1 MGNTTTKEKTDHV
14 DGGTLLPNGIY
25 SGPQDYDFR
34 IVQRLIHQRRLAP
47 FYKGLEDW
55 DDNEDA
61 LEVRAAAAA
70 ASGGSSASASTHQQ
84 QQQQSARGAHAHS
97 HSHSTSS
104 HGHTRGNSSSHN
116 NSQGYAERSMVADP
130 EREMKRLYQGAIECP
145 ICFLYYPRNIN
156 RTRCCDKPM
165 CTECFVQLKRLE
177 SAPTESPACPY
188 CVEPHFGV
196 IYSPALLPSGL
207 PGSPIPGHMTATTM
221 TGSPS
226 SSSLDRGVDAQSPSS
241 PSTRRRSTSH
251 KSPEVVAAD
260 DLRPDWNRRIL
271 AAAQRQPGS
280 RRASTSSSVSNS
292 TFALGRRLA
301 VGRQGTS
308 SRRSNSTAA
317 AQDYNGYLSA
327 MRHMGTDLEELMI
340 MEAMRQSLQDEEERL
355 AREAA
360 AAAAGGGGSN
370 PTAGQTGEGN
380 ATGSSSP
387 SSSTQQN
394 HGHSGQGARGTAR
407 MGGSTASPATG
418 HSRSSTQ
425 SNTVH
430 GGSTP
435 VPALALSRS
444 DNGSL
449 ESLSDDR
456 GVRHADDDSD
466 SDQEDSPALLDNRAI
481 RYAQVNLGTGRTATS
496 GAANGSGSV
505 REGSDLPKHHRQTE
519 GPGSRN
525 APEAV

>member
-1 MGNTTTKEKTDHV
+1 MGNTSTKEKSDHV

-25 SGPQDYDFR
+25 TTPQDYDYR

-55 DDNEDA
+55 DDSEDA
-61 LEVRAAAAA
+61 LQERAAAA
-70 ASGGSSASASTHQQ
+70 SASASSGGTGSSSTPQQ
-84 QQQQSARGAHAHS
+84 QQPQQAARTLAHS
-97 HSHSTSS
+97 HSHSSTSS
-104 HGHTRGNSSSHN
+104 QGHTRGNSSGHN
-116 NSQGYAERSMVADP
+116 NYNNQGYNERSMVADS

-196 IYSPALLPSGL
+196 IYSPALLPSGV
-207 PGSPIPGHMTATTM
+207 PGSPIPGHMTVTV
-221 TGSPS
+221 SPS
-226 SSSLDRGVDAQSPSS
+226 SSLLDKSADAQNPSS

-280 RRASTSSSVSNS
+280 RRASTSSSVSGS

-301 VGRQGTS
+301 GGRQGSS
-308 SRRSNSTAA
+308 SRRSNSAAA
-317 AQDYNGYLSA
+317 AQDYTGYLSA
-327 MRHMGTDLEELMI
+327 MRNMGTDLEELMI
-340 MEAMRQSLQDEEERL
+340 MEAMRQSLQDEDERV

-360 AAAAGGGGSN
+360 AAATAAAGGGSN
-370 PTAGQTGEGN
+370 ANTAGQTGEGS
-380 ATGSSSP
+380 ATGSSP
-387 SSSTQQN
+387 SSPTQQN
-394 HGHSGQGARGTAR
+394 YGRGQGGRGSARVR
-407 MGGSTASPATG
+407 GSTSSPATG

-425 SNTVH
+425 SSTVN
-430 GGSTP
+430 GGSTMP
-435 VPALALSRS
+435 PLVLSRS

-449 ESLSDDR
+449 ESLSDG
-456 GVRHADDDSD
+456 GVRHDDDSD
-466 SDQEDSPALLDNRAI
+466 SDLEDSPALLENRAI
-481 RYAQVNLGTGRTATS
+481 RYAQVNLGGTS
-496 GAANGSGSV
+496 GAATAGGG
-505 REGSDLPKHHRQTE
+505 REGSDIPKHHRRAGT
-519 GPGSRN
+519 GSRN

>member
-1 MGNTTTKEKTDHV
+1 MGNTTTKEKSDHV

-55 DDNEDA
+55 DDSEDA
-61 LEVRAAAAA
+61 LEERAAAAA
-70 ASGGSSASASTHQQ
+70 VASSTSTTTKTWTQP
-84 QQQQSARGAHAHS
+84 ARGAQSHS
-97 HSHSTSS
+97 HSHSSS
-104 HGHTRGNSSSHN
+104 SQGHTRGNSSSHHHTTTA
-116 NSQGYAERSMVADP
+116 SQGYVPDS
-130 EREMKRLYQGAIECP
+130 EREMRRLYQGAIECP

-196 IYSPALLPSGL
+196 IYSPALLP
-207 PGSPIPGHMTATTM
+207 GSPIPGHMI
-221 TGSPS
+221 GSPS
-226 SSSLDRGVDAQSPSS
+226 SSFLERGMDSQNPSS

-301 VGRQGTS
+301 VGRQGSS

-317 AQDYNGYLSA
+317 AGEYNGYLAA
-327 MRHMGTDLEELMI
+327 MRNMGTDLEELMI
-340 MEAMRQSLQDEEERL
+340 MEAMRQSLQDEEERQ

-360 AAAAGGGGSN
+360 ATAAAAAGSGTGAAAS
-370 PTAGQTGEGN
+370 AGTG
-380 ATGSSSP
+380 GSSSGAGTSP
-387 SSSTQQN
+387 SSPTGQSQ
-394 HGHSGQGARGTAR
+394 GRGRSGLGRHVDMART
-407 MGGSTASPATG
+407 GGSSGSPATG
-418 HSRSSTQ
+418 HSRSSTVSSSVQ
-425 SNTVH
+425 
-430 GGSTP
+430 GSASVP
-435 VPALALSRS
+435 VLALSRS
-444 DNGSL
+444 DNDSL
-449 ESLSDDR
+449 ESLSDN
-456 GVRHADDDSD
+456 GDDTE

-481 RYAQVNLGTGRTATS
+481 RYAQVNMGAATNGAGRTSAAAAVA
-496 GAANGSGSV
+496 GA
-505 REGSDLPKHHRQTE
+505 REGSDLPKHQHRTSPE
-519 GPGSRN
+519 EPGSRN

>member
-1 MGNTTTKEKTDHV
+1 MGNTTTKEKSDHV
-14 DGGTLLPNGIY
+14 DGGALLPNGIY

-55 DDNEDA
+55 DDSEDA
-61 LEVRAAAAA
+61 LEERAAAAA
-70 ASGGSSASASTHQQ
+70 VSVPTTAPLQQ
-84 QQQQSARGAHAHS
+84 PPAHS
-97 HSHSTSS
+97 HSHSQLNSS
-104 HGHTRGNSSSHN
+104 TPQGHVRGNSSN
-116 NSQGYAERSMVADP
+116 YQNQQQYNSQANS

-156 RTRCCDKPM
+156 RTRCCDKPI

-196 IYSPALLPSGL
+196 IYSPALLPGGL
-207 PGSPIPGHMTATTM
+207 PGSPLHGHMTSGTM
-221 TGSPS
+221 TNSPS
-226 SSSLDRGVDAQSPSS
+226 TTSLERGVDSHQSPTSS
-241 PSTRRRSTSH
+241 AARRRSTSH

-271 AAAQRQPGS
+271 ATAQRQPGS
-280 RRASTSSSVSNS
+280 RRASTSSSVSGS

-301 VGRQGTS
+301 VGRQGAS

-317 AQDYNGYLSA
+317 AQEYHGYLSA
-327 MRHMGTDLEELMI
+327 MRNMGTDLEELMI

-360 AAAAGGGGSN
+360 AGAAAARDGAGSA
-370 PTAGQTGEGN
+370 TQTGNMSAGEGSR
-380 ATGSSSP
+380 TESSP
-387 SSSTQQN
+387 LTTHRGQGQHGSGDSTQN
-394 HGHSGQGARGTAR
+394 VGY
-407 MGGSTASPATG
+407 STSPSVTG
-418 HSRSSTQ
+418 HSRSSTL
-425 SNTVH
+425 
-430 GGSTP
+430 
-435 VPALALSRS
+435 VPALTIQRN
-444 DNGSL
+444 DHGSL

-456 GVRHADDDSD
+456 NDDSD

-481 RYAQVNLGTGRTATS
+481 RYAQVNLGSGRNAV
-496 GAANGSGSV
+496 APAGSSH
-505 REGSDLPKHHRQTE
+505 EGSDIPKIHRPAE
-519 GPGSRN
+519 NSG
-525 APEAV
+525 ALHDPEAV

>member
-1 MGNTTTKEKTDHV
+1 MGNTTTKEKSDHV
-14 DGGTLLPNGIY
+14 DGGNLLPNGIY

-55 DDNEDA
+55 DDSEDA
-61 LEVRAAAAA
+61 LEERAAAAA
-70 ASGGSSASASTHQQ
+70 SASVSVSVTLTSTPQQ
-84 QQQQSARGAHAHS
+84 QQQQKGAHGHS
-97 HSHSTSS
+97 HSHSSS
-104 HGHTRGNSSSHN
+104 SQGHTRGNSASHN
-116 NSQGYAERSMVADP
+116 NSQGYTERSMVADS
-130 EREMKRLYQGAIECP
+130 EREMRRLYQGAIECP

-196 IYSPALLPSGL
+196 IYSPALLPSAH
-207 PGSPIPGHMTATTM
+207 PGSPIPGHMAATTM

-226 SSSLDRGVDAQSPSS
+226 SSSPDRGADAQSPSS

-308 SRRSNSTAA
+308 SRRSNSSAA

-327 MRHMGTDLEELMI
+327 MRNMGTDLEELMI

-360 AAAAGGGGSN
+360 AAATAAAAGGSN
-370 PTAGQTGEGN
+370 ATAGQTGEGST
-380 ATGSSSP
+380 TGSSSP
-387 SSSTQQN
+387 SSPTQQN
-394 HGHSGQGARGTAR
+394 RSRGSPRARGAAAR
-407 MGGSTASPATG
+407 VGESTASPATG

-425 SNTVH
+425 SSTVH

-435 VPALALSRS
+435 GPALALSRS

-449 ESLSDDR
+449 ESLSDR
-456 GVRHADDDSD
+456 GVRHDDDDSD

-481 RYAQVNLGTGRTATS
+481 RYAQVNLGTATAVT
-496 GAANGSGSV
+496 GNGSV
-505 REGSDLPKHHRQTE
+505 REGSDHPKHHRQAE

-525 APEAV
+525 TPEAV